1 MVEGVLLSDS
11 ELLDEDWEEG
21 DLPEFMVEAEEMLPV
36 TGLTEQSD
44 TEIIANNPGAMEEP
58 GAKATKKKGLKTG
71 AFGGATKKRLVQ
83 NLLSSRKSKMSK
95 APVKNGEK
103 GNREGKKAGS
113 KP

>member
-1 MVEGVLLSDS
+1 
-11 ELLDEDWEEG
+11 
-21 DLPEFMVEAEEMLPV
+21 MVEAEEVLPV

-44 TEIIANNPGAMEEP
+44 TEIIANDPGAMEEP

-83 NLLSSRKSKMSK
+83 NLLSPRKSKMSK

-103 GNREGKKAGS
+103 GYLWACGHYGWFVLGVLVWIGCRRVIVSCSAVV
-113 KP
+113 